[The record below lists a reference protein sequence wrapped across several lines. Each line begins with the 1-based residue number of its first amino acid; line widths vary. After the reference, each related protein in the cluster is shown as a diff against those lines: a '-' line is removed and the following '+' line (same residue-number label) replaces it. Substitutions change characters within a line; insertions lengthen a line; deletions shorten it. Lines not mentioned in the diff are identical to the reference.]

1 MSEKVF
7 MKGNEDYGEMQASI
21 GTAGDDDGRWHF
33 IDRHQRGIA
42 PLGCI
47 RG

>member
-1 MSEKVF
+1 MSNTKET
-7 MKGNEDYGEMQASI
+7 GNYGEIQASI

-33 IDRHQRGIA
+33 IDWHQRGIA